1 MPEQTGTPTVTD
13 ADAHAVTDADA
24 VTHRDTQAQTE
35 AVVGTVIDA
44 KQ

>member
-13 ADAHAVTDADA
+13 ADALAVTDA